1 MTDHPVCF
9 FAAYGPCDGR
19 LIRGH
24 LIPKQRV
31 KREAK
36 AADVWDARCWVPCCG
51 GPTGIGG
58 HHGMLDGGKIRL
70 TRAELPPAVEE
81 FAAEYGLVWS
91 LQRDYPGPLGEAWRR
106 TTNEREAA

>member
-1 MTDHPVCF
+1 
-9 FAAYGPCDGR
+9 
-19 LIRGH
+19 
-24 LIPKQRV
+24 
-31 KREAK
+31 
-36 AADVWDARCWVPCCG
+36 
-51 GPTGIGG
+51 
-58 HHGMLDGGKIRL
+58 MLDGGKIRL